1 MTITFSEK
9 QKKIIK
15 LPFDVTLDVQEGTP
29 RSGKTTA
36 CHFRYAR
43 YLINSRDEN
52 HLIVAYNQEQAFR
65 LFIDGDGTGLKH
77 IFGEYARMSH
87 DDNGDH
93 LVISTPNGEK
103 KVFYKGAGKADSA
116 KAITG
121 MSLGSVVFCEINL
134 LHMGMIQEC
143 FRRTFAAKDRYH
155 MADLNPPAPNH
166 PVIAEVFDVQNTRWN
181 HWTIQ
186 DNPIITEERK
196 QEIYETLSKNPY
208 LLQRDWYGKR
218 VIPAGVIY
226 SMFNL
231 EKNQIPELTGKK
243 IEMYFSGDGGQSD
256 ATSMSCNIVTRHKG
270 KKRAYDFKLNRV
282 AHYYHS
288 GADTG
293 ETKAMSVYAKEL
305 KQFILWCEQTYG
317 MRRTEVFIDPA
328 CKSLR
333 EELHMVGIQT
343 RPANNNA
350 HDIKGSSKGIEV
362 GIERLQSAMTN
373 EQFVLVEQPNDQY
386 DHYNFMKELGMYAR
400 DKNGKPIDDFN
411 HSLDECRY
419 SNNYFYKRYVL

>member
-1 MTITFSEK
+1 MITFSPK
-9 QKKIIK
+9 QKQIITA
-15 LPFDVTLDVQEGTP
+15 PYDVTLEVNEGTP
-29 RSGKTTA
+29 RSSKTTA
-36 CHFRYAR
+36 GVFRYAD
-43 YLINSRDEN
+43 YLTRTRDEN
-52 HLIVAYNQEQAFR
+52 HLVVAYNQEQAYR
-65 LFIDGDGTGLKH
+65 LFMECDGFGLIH
-77 IFGEYARMSH
+77 IFGDLAQMKH

-93 LVISTPNGEK
+93 LLVHTPNGVK
-103 KVFYKGAGKADSA
+103 KVYYKGGGKVDSK

-121 MSLGSVVFCEINL
+121 MSLGSVVFCEIDL
-134 LHMGMIQEC
+134 LHIDMIQEC

-155 MADLNPPAPNH
+155 LADLNPPSPNH
-166 PVIAEVFDVQNTRWN
+166 PVIKEVFEVQNTRWV
-181 HWTIQ
+181 HWTID

-208 LLQRDWYGKR
+208 LLQRDWFGKR

-400 DKNGKPIDDFN
+400 DKNGKPIDKDQ
-411 HSLDECRY
+411 HALDECRY
-419 SNNYFYKRYVL
+419 ANNYFYKRYVL